1 MFAYAMAKGV
11 NRGWLD
17 ASTFGPVAIAGWNGV
32 TTRIDGEGRLDGVC
46 VGTNYANDYVYYY
59 NRPAMDDVHGYGPTL
74 LCGAEMLR
82 LIKNE
87 KLDISGSATKPV
99 TIVPKKKDKEK
110 ESSK

>member
-1 MFAYAMAKGV
+1 
-11 NRGWLD
+11 
-17 ASTFGPVAIAGWNGV
+17 
-32 TTRIDGEGRLDGVC
+32 
-46 VGTNYANDYVYYY
+46 VGTNYANDYTYYY

-99 TIVPKKKDKEK
+99 TVVPKSEKGEKGEKKEG
-110 ESSK
+110 SQ